1 MKSILSLSFSLLIAA
16 TFFMTG
22 CQQDT
27 CTRTQEYTAFQ
38 PVYKLLEDMRV
49 PVKYESP
56 TSLTNPGKIFYYN
69 GYLFINELNSG
80 IHIFDNTDP
89 SNPKNIGFLNI
100 PGNLDM
106 AVHGHYLYVDSYLDL
121 VTIDIANPQAPVE
134 AERVN
139 DVFQSFYSFSDN
151 IGYLVEYKPTLVKE
165 TIDCSDSNWGRGV
178 WFDNGGILY
187 TKDASFGGVF
197 DASSSSSVTPS
208 VVAGGSMARFT
219 VDNNFLYT
227 IDQAS
232 IKVFNVENAKPEL
245 KNDVAVQWGI
255 ETLFPMDGSLFIGSN
270 NGMLIYDISN
280 PELPVY
286 RSTFTHASACDPV
299 IVSNQVAYVTLR
311 DGNNCNGFTNQLDVL
326 DVSDLDN
333 PSLIRSYPMD
343 NPHGLSIVDNTLYL
357 CEGRFGLKTFDISNT
372 QKIDQNLLDH
382 VGGLTAFDVI
392 VLPPG
397 NHVMVIGES
406 GLYQFDATD
415 RSDLKQLS
423 MIEIGK

>member
-1 MKSILSLSFSLLIAA
+1 MKSILTFSFILLVSAS
-16 TFFMTG
+16 FFMTG
-22 CQQDT
+22 CNQDT

-38 PVYKLLEDMRV
+38 PVYKLLEEIRV

-56 TSLTNPGKIFYYN
+56 TTLTSPGKIFYYN
-69 GYLFINELNSG
+69 GYLFVNELNSG
-80 IHIFDNTDP
+80 IHIYDNTDP

-106 AVHGHYLYVDSYLDL
+106 AVHDHYLYVDSYLDL
-121 VTIDIANPQAPVE
+121 VAIDIANPEAPVE

-139 DVFQSFYSFSDN
+139 DVFQSFYSYTDN
-151 IGYLVEYKPTLVKE
+151 IGYLVEYQPTLVKQ
-165 TIDCSDSNWGRGV
+165 TIDCNNFNWGSGI
-178 WFDNGGILY
+178 WFEDNTLFAA
-187 TKDASFGGVF
+187 DASFGGIRQTGSN
-197 DASSSSSVTPS
+197 SSISPS
-208 VVAGGSMARFT
+208 VVSGGSMARFT
-219 VDNNFLYT
+219 VDNHYLYA
-227 IDQAS
+227 IDQS
-232 IKVFNVENAKPEL
+232 EIKVFNVEQPKPEL

-270 NGMLIYDISN
+270 SGMLIYDISN

-286 RSTFTHASACDPV
+286 RSTFSHATSCDPV

-357 CEGRFGLKTFDISNT
+357 CEGKFGLKIFDITNN
-372 QKIDQNLLDH
+372 QKIDQNLLDR
-382 VGGLTAFDVI
+382 VSGVNAFDVI

-397 NHVMVIGES
+397 DHVMVIGET
-406 GLYQFDATD
+406 GLFQYDASD
-415 RSDLKQLS
+415 RSNLVQLS
-423 MIEIGK
+423 TIEIGK